1 MSEQF
6 ESPLISRRSFML
18 ASTGLVAAGVLAAC
32 TPGGSAHSEER
43 STTGTMTESP
53 IFTTTQPLLMGPDF
67 SRYDALETRP
77 DAANN
82 LASGLLD
89 AKKMAKAGLAFCAVR
104 ATVGMPKSST
114 QGATEREPNYDTMR
128 RRLADAGLV
137 TIAYHALTDS
147 DPVKQADYFT
157 EATNG
162 ATGIVPAVNFEQY
175 QIRGEYHDLT
185 RDMLQAFTERLLTNL
200 TDPKRQLVAYI
211 PPWMWGSRGRTQ
223 AAEIHRA
230 MTASESIMNNPPH
243 VPGTVLWWGRQW
255 RPTDVPGG
263 KLLLTPQE
271 IAARVNQEDQSRVWE
286 DERLGTYVA
295 PGFRQLLTSYRL
307 QKKDGSVVIS
317 GATHQ
322 QFDGMET
329 SGRVRSL
336 DWNICYLPHHE
347 LLGLAGLPA
356 GSVPVPKAIVD

>member
-1 MSEQF
+1 MKSNENNF
-6 ESPLISRRSFML
+6 TRRELFL
-18 ASTGLVAAGVLAAC
+18 YGGLAAGSLVL
-32 TPGGSAHSEER
+32 GGCGQTQGAPQAPYTISS
-43 STTGTMTESP
+43 SSP
-53 IFTTTQPLLMGPDF
+53 ENGFFHPEMPLLMGPDF

-114 QGATEREPNYDTMR
+114 QGATEREPNYATMR

-200 TDPKRQLVAYI
+200 ADPKRQLVAYI
-211 PPWMWGSRGRTQ
+211 PPWMWGSRDRMQ
-223 AAEIHRA
+223 AANTHKA
-230 MTASESIMNNPPH
+230 MSAQESVMNNPPH

-255 RPTDVPGG
+255 RASEVAGG
-263 KLLLTPQE
+263 NLLMSPEE
-271 IAARVNQEDQSRVWE
+271 IAHAVRAEDQSGLWQR
-286 DERLGTYVA
+286 ERLGTYTA
-295 PGFRQLLTSYRL
+295 PGFRQLLVSYRI
-307 QKKDGSVVIS
+307 KKSDGTFINS
-317 GATHQ
+317 GAKHQ
-322 QFDGMET
+322 QFDG
-329 SGRVRSL
+329 SLAGSRLRSL
-336 DWNICYLPHHE
+336 DWNICYMPHNQ
-347 LLGLAGLPA
+347 LLSLAGLPSNA
-356 GSVPVPKAIVD
+356 FPQPSGFYA

>member
-43 STTGTMTESP
+43 STTGTTTESP

-67 SRYDALETRP
+67 SRYDALEARP

-114 QGATEREPNYDTMR
+114 QGATVREPNYDTMR

-200 TDPKRQLVAYI
+200 ADPKRQLVAYI
-211 PPWMWGSRGRTQ
+211 PPWMWGSRDRMQ
-223 AAEIHRA
+223 AANTHKA
-230 MTASESIMNNPPH
+230 MSAQESVMNNPPH

-255 RPTDVPGG
+255 RASEVAGG
-263 KLLLTPQE
+263 NLLMSPEE
-271 IAARVNQEDQSRVWE
+271 IAHAVRAEDQSGLWQR
-286 DERLGTYVA
+286 ERLGTYTA
-295 PGFRQLLTSYRL
+295 PGFRQLLVSYRI
-307 QKKDGSVVIS
+307 KKSDGTFMNS
-317 GATHQ
+317 GAKHQ
-322 QFDGMET
+322 QFDG
-329 SGRVRSL
+329 SLAGSRLRSL
-336 DWNICYLPHHE
+336 DWNICYMPHNE

-356 GSVPVPKAIVD
+356 GSVPVPKASIE